1 MRYAFG
7 LMGLAALAVASD
19 VHDLTEETFAP
30 FVKDNSLVLA
40 ECKDTSSTPTTC
52 ISLTITCSLRP
63 MVWPL
68 QSPRA
73 RVRGRRDDAE
83 GEEHCLGQ
91 DRLHGAGG
99 SMQRV
104 RR

>member
-40 ECKDTSSTPTTC
+40 ECKLPQAYLS
-52 ISLTITCSLRP
+52 ITCGNILTATRSLRP
-63 MVWPL
+63 LVWPL
-68 QSPRA
+68 QGARA
-73 RVRGRRDDAE
+73 RVRGSRNDIE
-83 GEEHCLGQ
+83 GEEHCFGQ
-91 DRLHGAGG
+91 D
-99 SMQRV
+99 
-104 RR
+104 